1 MTHRDPAD
9 VILSVADVYADIAG
23 VFTDHLDRHYLARPN
38 VEHWSV
44 GMNRALKFRDSGADQ
59 RFYDIDF
66 RAMQADPIGE
76 VRGLYAWFAERPGNP
91 ARRDAASF
99 WVFGDRGEVGLPRVG
114 IEAVAA
120 NWEAHGIQV
129 NVAFPDGRAF
139 RLRQDGKTWPA
150 EGPEGLP
157 TVLGAGPLSFRCA
170 EPFRTW
176 TMTFAGPMVQ
186 TSSVDLAEGK
196 KDRPLVHVGFEVE
209 ATIATPPWIQGAL
222 RAAAAAQLASSIE
235 ADLIGAPPYEQ
246 LVRATGSLPL

>member
-1 MTHRDPAD
+1 MAIDLPGGIDPA
-9 VILSVADVYADIAG
+9 
-23 VFTDHLDRHYLARPN
+23 R
-38 VEHWSV
+38 EHV
-44 GMNRALKFRDSGADQ
+44 
-59 RFYDIDF
+59 
-66 RAMQADPIGE
+66 
-76 VRGLYAWFAERPGNP
+76 FAERPGNP
-91 ARRDAASF
+91 AMRDSATL
-99 WVFGDRGEVGLPRVG
+99 WVFGDGGEVGLPRVG

-186 TSSVDLAEGK
+186 TSSVTLADGK
-196 KDRPLVHVGFEVE
+196 KDPPLVHLRLEFQP
-209 ATIATPPWIQGAL
+209 TMTTPPRIPGPPPPTT
-222 RAAAAAQLASSIE
+222 
-235 ADLIGAPPYEQ
+235 AP
-246 LVRATGSLPL
+246 